1 MIGKI
6 RRALEERLSAADV
19 QVADESSAHVGHA
32 GAREGGHFRVR
43 VVSEQF
49 RGRSPLARHRM
60 VYEAVGT
67 LMGHGIHA
75 LAIDAQTPEEAARG
89 SGAAENV
96 S

>member
-67 LMGHGIHA
+67 LIGHGIHA